1 MLNTLFFPKSVAGIG
16 ATDSEGKLGYAIPPN
31 IIQSGFRGAI
41 YPINPGKDKIL
52 ENVTPIY
59 EYEPNTGGP
68 AEAERI
74 ITGDG
79 GWHTPKHEEAIG

>member
-1 MLNTLFFPKSVAGIG
+1 MLNTLFSPKSIAGIG
-16 ATDSEGKLGYAIPPN
+16 ATAQQIVRGKLGYAILHN

-59 EYEPNTGGP
+59 EYEPNTWGLARSRPDHCGRWRMAQP
-68 AEAERI
+68 QA
-74 ITGDG
+74 
-79 GWHTPKHEEAIG
+79 